1 MNNYFKH
8 HKQYQESINNKQKIF
23 DNMEVQYRRELQ
35 EYLYKFKDARV
46 LEIWCG
52 MWKFT
57 NFCNKIWVKD
67 YTWIDIDDYFFEENK
82 KDFPNYNFIKIWFQ
96 EYLKNHKNEFDIIF
110 VSHVFEH
117 LDEKERIEMIE
128 CIYNWLKKNWIRIN
142 YMPNADSIFRL
153 WTLRRND
160 ITHKTIYND
169 NSFSQ
174 VIYDSGCNFEIKNF
188 STYVYPKNTFNRM
201 VHLIFLFFTKIFY
214 LGMWYPFPAIYT
226 FEIISVLKKLDE

>member
-8 HKQYQESINNKQKIF
+8 HKQYQESINNKQRIF

-46 LEIWCG
+46 LEIWSW

-57 NFCNKIWVKD
+57 YFCDKIWVKD
-67 YTWIDIDDYFFEENK
+67 YTGIDIDDYFFDENK
-82 KDFPNYNFIKIWFQ
+82 KDFSNYNFIKIWFQ
-96 EYLKNHKNEFDIIF
+96 EYLSKHKNEFDIIF

-128 CIYNWLKKNWIRIN
+128 NIYNWLKKRWIWIN
-142 YMPNADSIFRL
+142 YMPNADS
-153 WTLRRND
+153 TLRVWNLRWTD

-174 VIYDSGCNFEIKNF
+174 VVYDSKCDFEIGNF
-188 STYVYPKNTFNRM
+188 NTYVGSKNIFRR
-201 VHLIFLFFTKIFY
+201 VIHLIFLFFTKIYY
-214 LGMWYPFPAIYT
+214 LWMWQCFPQIYT
-226 FEIISVLKKLDE
+226 FEIISILTKK